1 MDNFEF
7 TSPTKFY
14 FGKGAELKAGEYL
27 SSIGVKNVLL
37 VSGKSSAEKS
47 GLLGSIRKK
56 LDEAGIKHHT
66 LLGVVPNPRDDKVY
80 EGIKICRENNVDFV
94 LGVGGG
100 SAVDT
105 AKAIA
110 VGVPYEGDFWDFY
123 EDRERVKK
131 ALKIGT
137 VITLPATGS
146 EGSQSSVITK
156 IEGMVKRGLNTD
168 FIRPVVSFMNP
179 ELTFSLPPY
188 QTAAGI
194 TDMLAHIMERY
205 LSNSK
210 AVDLTDRMCEA
221 VMKSIISEGK
231 KVMDNPTDYDARAN
245 LFWAGTIAH
254 NNVLGIGREQDWSS
268 HLIEHELSALYD
280 VAHGAGLAVVMP
292 NFMRYTL
299 DHDVSRYA
307 QFAVRVFDCD
317 PDFHD
322 LRKTALEGIDR
333 LSQFL
338 KSIGMPST
346 FAEIGAKE
354 ADIPLLVSK
363 VRRNNQ
369 DSVGYFMPLSSAD
382 VEAVYRLCL

>member
-27 SSIGVKNVLL
+27 SSIGVENVLL

-47 GLLGSIRKK
+47 GLLGSIRER

-80 EGIKICRENNVDFV
+80 EGIKICREKNVDFV

-123 EDRERVKK
+123 EGRALVKK

-156 IEGMVKRGLNTD
+156 IDGMVKRGLNTD

-322 LRKTALEGIDR
+322 LRKTALEGIER

-338 KSIGMPST
+338 KSIGMPLT
-346 FAEIGAKE
+346 FAEIGARE

>member
-1 MDNFEF
+1 MDNFVF
-7 TSPTKFY
+7 ISPTKFY
-14 FGKGAELKAGEYL
+14 FGKGAELKVGEYL
-27 SSIGVKNVLL
+27 SSIGVKNVLI

-47 GLLGSIRKK
+47 GLLGSIREK
-56 LDEAGIKHHT
+56 LDGAGIKHHT

-100 SAVDT
+100 SAIDT

-110 VGVPYEGDFWDFY
+110 AGVPYEGDFWDFY
-123 EDRERVKK
+123 EDRALVKK

-146 EGSQSSVITK
+146 EGSRSSVITK
-156 IEGMVKRGLNTD
+156 IDGMVKRGLNTD

-205 LSNSK
+205 LSNTRG
-210 AVDLTDRMCEA
+210 VDLTDRMCEA

-231 KVMDNPTDYDARAN
+231 KVMENPTDYDARAN

-254 NNVLGIGREQDWSS
+254 NDVLGIGRVQDWAS
-268 HLIEHELSALYD
+268 HQIEHELSALYD

-299 DHDVSRYA
+299 DHDVNRYA

-317 PDFHD
+317 PDFQD
-322 LRKTALEGIDR
+322 LRKTALKGIDR

-338 KSIGMPST
+338 KSIGMPLT

-354 ADIPLLVSK
+354 DDIPLLVSK

>member
-14 FGKGAELKAGEYL
+14 FGKGAELKVGEYL
-27 SSIGVKNVLL
+27 SSIGIKNVLL

-47 GLLGSIRKK
+47 GLLGSIREK
-56 LDEAGIKHHT
+56 LDQEGIRHHT

-123 EDRERVKK
+123 EGREPVKK
-131 ALKIGT
+131 ALKMGT

-156 IEGMVKRGLNTD
+156 IDGMVKRGLNTD

-221 VMKSIISEGK
+221 VMKSIISEGR
-231 KVMDNPTDYDARAN
+231 KVMENPTDYDARAN

-338 KSIGMPST
+338 KSIGMPLT

-363 VRRNNQ
+363 VKRNNR
-369 DSVGYFMPLSSAD
+369 DSVGYFMPLSGAD
-382 VEAVYRLCL
+382 VEAVYKLCL